1 MQSSSG
7 SWCDTERNPESH
19 SPLRLPFP
27 HFTDRYLWMEQIDR
41 NNFRSCL
48 CEGCKEGE
56 NPGEGSTPAAPA
68 LEVLLMN
75 MRRQE
80 PSKLSK
86 LLKSVFLE
94 GRKVLI
100 AILLAICFTWHEP
113 SSLEDR
119 GVLWNLGSAWGC
131 GGSRCWVRFGG
142 DRCDAGQR
150 RVILAFLCIRS
161 CRGGCL

>member
-1 MQSSSG
+1 MRDVRKGRTPGKAALLLRRSG
-7 SWCDTERNPESH
+7 SAPHEY
-19 SPLRLPFP
+19 LP
-27 HFTDRYLWMEQIDR
+27 
-41 NNFRSCL
+41 
-48 CEGCKEGE
+48 
-56 NPGEGSTPAAPA
+56 PAWW
-68 LEVLLMN
+68 
-75 MRRQE
+75 QE
-80 PSKLSK
+80 PFKLSK

-94 GRKVLI
+94 GREVLI

-131 GGSRCWVRFGG
+131 GVSRCWVGFGG

-150 RVILAFLCIRS
+150 RVILAFPCIRS